1 MIANNPQNAW
11 GYCNLGTAWLCLDS
25 LDKAEVA
32 FREAREINPDLTV
45 NLYRLAHT
53 WRLKG
58 EYDKAIGILK
68 AIQEKNPEEA
78 SAYYDLGINYQAM
91 GNLVEARRLFSL
103 FKKIAEEEWIKK
115 WPDDAGIYIAISIVS
130 ARLNDMESS
139 KLMFRKAF
147 EMDSTLNDRFAEVF
161 CVQGNLNKAIIE
173 LDKAFQNGYR
183 NLFWLK
189 MSPDLQVLQS
199 EVRYRNMMKK
209 VFQ

>member
-1 MIANNPQNAW
+1 
-11 GYCNLGTAWLCLDS
+11 
-25 LDKAEVA
+25 
-32 FREAREINPDLTV
+32 
-45 NLYRLAHT
+45 
-53 WRLKG
+53 
-58 EYDKAIGILK
+58 LK